1 MYTALP
7 KEKFSVA
14 ADLKSSV
21 ITEWQVR
28 SLPVLDTDAPCHFLP
43 RQAAANARAPVGIPQ
58 LLAAPESSS
67 QKSSKHE
74 KTLLQICP
82 L

>member
-21 ITEWQVR
+21 IIRRAR

-43 RQAAANARAPVGIPQ
+43 RQAAANARAPVGMPQ
-58 LLAAPESSS
+58 LLASPESSS
-67 QKSSKHE
+67 QKSPKHE